1 MEVPD
6 IYYEV
11 GTLPEDER
19 EAQRKQ
25 AAHEARRRERQQYI
39 LQQVAQRQGQA
50 AQYLQSAVR
59 RGYIRNIAWPR
70 KLDEL
75 FRGQPSQEQADPM
88 DIVYDPI
95 SAQALEEHN
104 ERVLFAGAKNR
115 PLYDPPLTR
124 SDYKMPYGYRKYGR
138 RRSSTPYY
146 ALKQA
151 YKRGV
156 RRGRYPPSKY
166 ATVRIPRGSEYAA
179 ALGIGPAGS
188 KYSEINAQQQLARK
202 AIGWRG
208 KGEYYEG
215 TGGYVGKTL
224 GGLAGLA
231 AGVGLTGLSTFKT
244 GGAMAAYAKPTI
256 AALAS
261 AGAHAGDM
269 AGDWIHNK
277 LTGCHPKIHNV
288 VTHCPQVKVI
298 TQNLSKTS

>member
-6 IYYEV
+6 ITTVVPYGY
-11 GTLPEDER
+11 PEGDPDRQRRVAAR
-19 EAQRKQ
+19 EARK
-25 AAHEARRRERQQYI
+25 RS
-39 LQQVAQRQGQA
+39 VAT
-50 AQYLQSAVR
+50 LQSALR
-59 RGYIRNIAWPR
+59 TAYIRNQAYPASLTGYRQIQ
-70 KLDEL
+70 LQGL
-75 FRGQPSQEQADPM
+75 PSQEQAHVMEEVD
-88 DIVYDPI
+88 DPI
-95 SAQALEEHN
+95 GGQALEDYN
-104 ERVLFAGAKNR
+104 ERRLFAGAQNR
-115 PLYDPPLTR
+115 PIYDPPLTR

-138 RRSSTPYY
+138 RRSSTSSY

-166 ATVRIPRGSEYAA
+166 ATVRIPRGSAYAT

-188 KYSEINAQQQLARK
+188 KYSEVSAQEQEVRK

-208 KGEYYEG
+208 KGMYEG

-231 AGVGLTGLSTFKT
+231 TGVALTGLSTFKT
-244 GGAMAAYAKPTI
+244 GGAMAPYAKPTI

-269 AGDWIHNK
+269 AGDWLHNK
-277 LTGCHPKIHNV
+277 LTG
-288 VTHCPQVKVI
+288 T
-298 TQNLSKTS
+298 LL